1 MSLAKNSP
9 SEKIDEN
16 PKGIDK
22 EIIEKA
28 RARLANKAVLITG
41 GAGFIGSNLAFFF
54 QEYFPSTR
62 VIVLDKF
69 RDGSSFPNGN
79 PTSLGHFKNLIG
91 FNGEIIAR
99 DLNEGL
105 DLLQE
110 LDFDVVFHQA
120 AISDT
125 TVENQKLMI
134 NTNHHAFLEL
144 LHIALKKNAVV
155 VYASSAATYGNTPA
169 PNVVGKNEEPQ
180 NIYGFSKLAM
190 DKSVRKILANAPHL
204 PIFGLRYFNVYGG
217 REFYKGKTAS
227 MILQLG
233 LQALESKKVRL
244 IEKGEQKRDFV
255 YIDDVVAANVLAM
268 NEGFEMQKLDSIPK
282 SGIYNVGTGLSRSY
296 NEIVAI
302 LKNHLGDFE
311 VEYFKNPYP
320 FFQTHTQ
327 ADIQPNASVLG
338 YKPKYSLEQGIE
350 SYINEIKSIHTKLK
364 SGLLS

>member
-1 MSLAKNSP
+1 MESTKQES
-9 SEKIDEN
+9 KHIIDNNILEQLQ
-16 PKGIDK
+16 
-22 EIIEKA
+22 
-28 RARLANKAVLITG
+28 ARLANKAVLITG

-54 QEYFPSTR
+54 QENFPNTR

-69 RDGSSFPNGN
+69 RDGSSFSNGN
-79 PTSLGHFKNLIG
+79 PTSLGHFRNLIG

-144 LHIALKKNAVV
+144 LHIALKKNAVII
-155 VYASSAATYGNTPA
+155 YASSAATYGNTLA
-169 PNVVGKNEEPQ
+169 PNVVGKGEEPQ

-190 DKSVRKILANAPHL
+190 DKSVRKVLASATHL
-204 PIFGLRYFNVYGG
+204 PIFGLRYFNVYGRG
-217 REFYKGKTAS
+217 EFYKGKTAS

-255 YIDDVVAANVLAM
+255 YIDDVLVANMLAM
-268 NEGFEMQKLDSIPK
+268 NEGFSMQKLDSIPK
-282 SGIYNVGTGLSRSY
+282 SGIYNVGSGIARSY
-296 NEIVAI
+296 NEIVTI
-302 LKNHLGDFE
+302 LKSYLGDFE

-327 ADIQPNASVLG
+327 ADIAPNLATLG
-338 YKPKYSLEQGIE
+338 YKPKYSLEEGIKA
-350 SYINEIKSIHTKLK
+350 YIDEIKSTHKKLK
-364 SGLLS
+364 SGLI

>member
-1 MSLAKNSP
+1 MESTKQDS
-9 SEKIDEN
+9 KQVGIIDNDILEQLQ
-16 PKGIDK
+16 
-22 EIIEKA
+22 
-28 RARLANKAVLITG
+28 ARLANKAVLITG

-54 QEYFPSTR
+54 QENFPNTR

-69 RDGSSFPNGN
+69 RDGSNFPNGN

-144 LHIALKKNAVV
+144 LQIALKKNAVII
-155 VYASSAATYGNTPA
+155 YASSAATYGNSPA
-169 PNVVGKNEEPQ
+169 PNVISKGEEPQ

-190 DKSVRKILANAPHL
+190 DKSVRKVLASATHL
-204 PIFGLRYFNVYGG
+204 PIFGLRYFNVYGRG
-217 REFYKGKTAS
+217 EFYKGNTAS

-244 IEKGEQKRDFV
+244 IQKGEQKRDFV
-255 YIDDVVAANVLAM
+255 YIDDVLAANILAM
-268 NEGFEMQKLDSIPK
+268 NEGFTMQKLDSIPK
-282 SGIYNVGTGLSRSY
+282 SGIYNVGTGIARSY
-296 NEIVAI
+296 NEIVSI
-302 LKNHLGDFE
+302 LKTHLGDFE

-327 ADIQPNASVLG
+327 ADISQNLYTLG
-338 YKPKYSLEQGIE
+338 YKPKYSLEDGIKA
-350 SYINEIKSIHTKLK
+350 YIDEIKSIHNKLK
-364 SGLLS
+364 SGLL

>member
-1 MSLAKNSP
+1 MATLQTNTP
-9 SEKIDEN
+9 QN
-16 PKGIDK
+16 LIDK
-22 EIIEKA
+22 STLEQLQ
-28 RARLANKAVLITG
+28 ARLANKAVLITG

-54 QEYFPSTR
+54 QENFPSTR

-69 RDGSSFPNGN
+69 RDDGSFSNGN
-79 PTSLGHFKNLIG
+79 PTSLGHFKNLIN

-110 LDFDVVFHQA
+110 LDFDVVFHNA

-125 TVENQKLMI
+125 TVQNQKLMI

-155 VYASSAATYGNTPA
+155 VYASSAATYGNTLA
-169 PNVVGKNEEPQ
+169 PNIVGKGEEPQ

-190 DKSVRKILANAPHL
+190 DRSVRKILANAPHL
-204 PIFGLRYFNVYGG
+204 PIFGLRYFNVYGKN
-217 REFYKGKTAS
+217 EFFKGKTAS

-244 IEKGEQKRDFV
+244 IQKGEQKRDFV
-255 YIDDVVAANVLAM
+255 YIDDVVLANVLAM
-268 NEGFEMQKLDSIPK
+268 AEGFSMQKLDSIPK
-282 SGIYNVGTGLSRSY
+282 SGIYNVGTGVARSY
-296 NEIVAI
+296 NEIIEI
-302 LKNHLGDFE
+302 LKGHLGDFE
-311 VEYFKNPYP
+311 VEYFQNPYP

-327 ADIQPNASVLG
+327 ADIQPNTAVLG
-338 YKPKYSLEQGIE
+338 YKPNFSLEDGIAC
-350 SYINEIKSIHTKLK
+350 YIDEIKSIHAKLK
-364 SGLLS
+364 SGLL